1 MTVYI
6 GDKLVITTLP
16 KTIHFDL
23 SKDIAKNVKHE
34 TDSTIEHNEFLAK
47 HTINNKYCSNI
58 TMETIFMNTKESKQL
73 NHTNLF

>member
-1 MTVYI
+1 MKVYI

-47 HTINNKYCSNI
+47 HKINNKI
-58 TMETIFMNTKESKQL
+58 RQL
-73 NHTNLF
+73 LFKYNHGNDIHEHERK